1 MRYLFELA
9 EHGRIQQTDLRQ
21 EIISTQQIFSAPDS
35 SFCRKTARQIPIRP
49 SLWFIKSD
57 PFQVSLTRS
66 LRHYEDPNGRRD
78 PNRSIMYYIAPSL
91 S

>member
-1 MRYLFELA
+1 MCMKFTRGRFQVLHRCEVFFDISWCVYEIVQGKLMRYLFELA

-49 SLWFIKSD
+49 RREQRI
-57 PFQVSLTRS
+57 PTR
-66 LRHYEDPNGRRD
+66 
-78 PNRSIMYYIAPSL
+78 
-91 S
+91 